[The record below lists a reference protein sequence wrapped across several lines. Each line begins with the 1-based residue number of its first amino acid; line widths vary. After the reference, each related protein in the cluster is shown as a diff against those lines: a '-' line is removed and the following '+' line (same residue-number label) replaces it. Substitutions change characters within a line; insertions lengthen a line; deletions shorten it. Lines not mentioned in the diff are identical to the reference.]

1 MGPFYSLWA
10 HNWNLVNFPFT
21 MMINPSHD
29 FCIWH
34 GSSAVKLKK
43 LWPYLTITIH
53 IRATPIFTRFGLWP
67 HKPLVKWIPD
77 WNGAWRSPLLLFHM
91 YANSRDDV
99 FVFKLTGS
107 QVSLGFGGQLISAI
121 QFMQISVTA
130 HETEYETQRI
140 LLFCHNPIVL

>member
-1 MGPFYSLWA
+1 
-10 HNWNLVNFPFT
+10 
-21 MMINPSHD
+21 
-29 FCIWH
+29 
-34 GSSAVKLKK
+34 
-43 LWPYLTITIH
+43 
-53 IRATPIFTRFGLWP
+53 
-67 HKPLVKWIPD
+67 
-77 WNGAWRSPLLLFHM
+77 M